1 MKLLVNSKVEE
12 RDFSTYE
19 DHELLNFMKLNNKG
33 AFEEIYKRY
42 WSFLLI
48 SAYNILKDKD
58 ACKDIVQDVFS
69 NLYLRRTTIC
79 ISSLSSYLKV
89 AVRNRVFKYLQ
100 RGYLTRHHLRT
111 LESVSFV
118 NTTEQMVNF
127 NQLKEQYKKE
137 VEALPDKCREVFLL
151 SRNENLS
158 TKEIAVRLNISPKT
172 VENQIT
178 KALKYLRKNIIEIMS
193 FFACFL
199 LP

>member
-1 MKLLVNSKVEE
+1 MEE
-12 RDFSTYE
+12 RDFGTYE
-19 DHELLNFMKLNNKG
+19 DQELLNLMKLNNKG
-33 AFEEIYKRY
+33 AFDEIYKRH
-42 WSFLLI
+42 WSSLLI

-69 NLYLRRTTIC
+69 ELYIRRATIC
-79 ISSLSSYLKV
+79 ISSLTPYLKV
-89 AVRNRVFKYLQ
+89 AVRNRIFKYLK
-100 RGYLTRHHLRT
+100 RGNLAQHHLET
-111 LESVSFV
+111 LEKVTFV
-118 NTTEQMVNF
+118 YTTEQMINF
-127 NQLKEQYKKE
+127 NQLKEQYKKGL
-137 VEALPDKCREVFLL
+137 EALPDRCREVFLL

-193 FFACFL
+193 FSACFL

>member
-1 MKLLVNSKVEE
+1 MEE
-12 RDFSTYE
+12 RDFKTYE
-19 DHELLNFMKLNNKG
+19 DYELLNLMKLNNKA

-42 WSFLLI
+42 WSPLLI
-48 SAYNILKDKD
+48 SAYTILKDKD
-58 ACKDIVQDVFS
+58 ACKDIVQDIFS
-69 NLYLRRTTIC
+69 DLYLRRATIC

-100 RGYLTRHHLRT
+100 RGNLNRHHLKT

-118 NTTEQMVNF
+118 YSTEQMVNF
-127 NQLKEQYKKE
+127 NQLREQYKKG
-137 VEALPDKCREVFLL
+137 VEALPDKCREVFFL

-178 KALKYLRKNIIEIMS
+178 KALKYLRKNIIETMS